1 MGRDVESMVRDLMD
15 VGVALVREEEK
26 ERVKTKSEILNSIL
40 IKIHPNGGLKYVVIP
55 EDTSVQFLA
64 AKFKIS
70 EDKLMKWNELDTNML
85 KKNEIVFLEQKNT
98 HGNTATYKAESSES
112 YRI

>member
-1 MGRDVESMVRDLMD
+1 M
-15 VGVALVREEEK
+15 
-26 ERVKTKSEILNSIL
+26 
-40 IKIHPNGGLKYVVIP
+40 IP

-98 HGNTATYKAESSES
+98 HGNTATYKAESSENMHDIAQKFGIKLHKLYAKNRMDEGQKPS
-112 YRI
+112 PGQVIYLIDKKPKN